1 MPIVIMMQLIT
12 NKGGYMKIPSLRS
25 IERMIKMAPI
35 IKDVFTPTPT
45 ESESK
50 SQISKL
56 EDAVHNKNAA
66 IFKLRQER
74 KAMKRLIFSSNTRI
88 KDLEK
93 QVWGLEE
100 NLDNCKHEMERMQL
114 TLTKEGL

>member
-1 MPIVIMMQLIT
+1 
-12 NKGGYMKIPSLRS
+12 MKIPMPKISVPSFLSGITVYKLERVLR
-25 IERMIKMAPI
+25 MAPI

-50 SQISKL
+50 AQISKL
-56 EDAVHNKNAA
+56 EDVVHNKNAE
-66 IFKLRQER
+66 IFNLRQER

-93 QVWGLEE
+93 QVWSLEE
-100 NLDNCKHEMERMQL
+100 NLDNCKHEIDKMQL
-114 TLTKEGL
+114 ILTKEGL

>member
-1 MPIVIMMQLIT
+1 
-12 NKGGYMKIPSLRS
+12 MKIPMPKISVPSFLSGITVYKLERVLR
-25 IERMIKMAPI
+25 MAPI

-50 SQISKL
+50 TQINKL
-56 EDAVHNKNAA
+56 EDVVHNKNAE

-100 NLDNCKHEMERMQL
+100 NLDNCKYEIDKMQL
-114 TLTKEGL
+114 ILTKEGL

>member
-1 MPIVIMMQLIT
+1 
-12 NKGGYMKIPSLRS
+12 MKIPMPKISVPSFLSGITVYKLERVLR
-25 IERMIKMAPI
+25 MAPI

-50 SQISKL
+50 TQINKL
-56 EDAVHNKNAA
+56 EDVVHNKNAE

-100 NLDNCKHEMERMQL
+100 NLDNCKHEIDKMQL
-114 TLTKEGL
+114 ILTKEGL

>member
-1 MPIVIMMQLIT
+1 
-12 NKGGYMKIPSLRS
+12 MKIPMPKLAVPSFLSGITVYKLERVLR
-25 IERMIKMAPI
+25 MAPI

-50 SQISKL
+50 TQINKL
-56 EDAVHNKNAA
+56 EDVVHNKNAE

-100 NLDNCKHEMERMQL
+100 NLDNCNHEIDKMQL
-114 TLTKEGL
+114 ILTKEGL

>member
-1 MPIVIMMQLIT
+1 
-12 NKGGYMKIPSLRS
+12 MKIPMPKISVPSFLSGITVYKLERVLR
-25 IERMIKMAPI
+25 MAPI

-50 SQISKL
+50 AQINKL
-56 EDAVHNKNAA
+56 EDVVHNKNAE

-74 KAMKRLIFSSNTRI
+74 KVMKRLIFSSNTRI

-93 QVWGLEE
+93 QVWDLEQNVE
-100 NLDNCKHEMERMQL
+100 NCSEALKDYRSAI
-114 TLTKEGL
+114 GGP

>member
-1 MPIVIMMQLIT
+1 
-12 NKGGYMKIPSLRS
+12 MKIPMPKISVPSFLSGITVYKLERVLR
-25 IERMIKMAPI
+25 MAPI

-50 SQISKL
+50 AQISKL
-56 EDAVHNKNAA
+56 EDVVHNKNAE
-66 IFKLRQER
+66 IFNLRQER
-74 KAMKRLIFSSNTRI
+74 KAMKRLIFSSNKRI

-100 NLDNCKHEMERMQL
+100 NLDNCKHEIDKMQL
-114 TLTKEGL
+114 ILTKEGL

>member
-1 MPIVIMMQLIT
+1 MKLSMPKIA
-12 NKGGYMKIPSLRS
+12 IPSFLSSLTVYKLERVLR
-25 IERMIKMAPI
+25 MAPI
-35 IKDVFTPTPT
+35 IKDVFIPTPT

-50 SQISKL
+50 AQISKL
-56 EDAVHNKNAA
+56 EDTVHDKNAE
-66 IFKLRQER
+66 IFNLRQER

-100 NLDNCKHEMERMQL
+100 NLDNCKHEIDKMQL
-114 TLTKEGL
+114 ILTKEGL

>member
-1 MPIVIMMQLIT
+1 
-12 NKGGYMKIPSLRS
+12 MKIPMPKLAVPSFLSGITVYKLERVLR
-25 IERMIKMAPI
+25 MAPI

-50 SQISKL
+50 AQISKL
-56 EDAVHNKNAA
+56 EDVVHNKNAE
-66 IFKLRQER
+66 IFNLRQER
-74 KAMKRLIFSSNTRI
+74 KAMKRLIFSSNKRI

-100 NLDNCKHEMERMQL
+100 NLDNCKHEIDKMQL
-114 TLTKEGL
+114 ILTKEGL